1 MSAELTEE
9 RYGQI
14 IDYLRSSSYP
24 KWFNTNQRR
33 GLRQQ
38 AQCFEEKDG
47 ILYRS
52 SSAEAKLRRVILS
65 NTEKDRLMKACHNG
79 IDGGHFG
86 RDKTISKV
94 CLL

>member
-1 MSAELTEE
+1 MSAELTKE

-14 IDYLRSSSYP
+14 IDYLRGSSYP
-24 KWFNTNQRR
+24 KWFITNQRR

-52 SSAEAKLRRVILS
+52 SSTEAKLRRVILS
-65 NTEKDRLMKACHNG
+65 NTEKDRLMKAFHN
-79 IDGGHFG
+79 
-86 RDKTISKV
+86 
-94 CLL
+94 